1 MLSPTPKYTCLCPR
15 SQLPTRRKKHPPLP
29 TKEFGERERP
39 EEVCRLHPSLRAQLL
54 GGSGTNTACVCRC
67 PRCPRAGSLGNPRP
81 RGSVRAKQVSRDS
94 HLHIIKTPA
103 LISNSVIKRGPGARD
118 EGEGGMKERVECG
131 RSETGSG
138 EKRRRA
144 PPSESGRELA
154 WLQGQAGFQFGEGTK
169 GGKEAQ
175 SRRCGTHGFPS

>member
-15 SQLPTRRKKHPPLP
+15 SQLPTRRKKHPPN
-29 TKEFGERERP
+29 EGVRERERP
-39 EEVCRLHPSLRAQLL
+39 AEVCRLHPSLAEPAAGRAVEQTQLV
-54 GGSGTNTACVCRC
+54 SAV
-67 PRCPRAGSLGNPRP
+67 PSVPGSLGNPRP

-103 LISNSVIKRGPGARD
+103 LISNSLIKRGPGARD
-118 EGEGGMKERVECG
+118 EGEGGMKGRVECG

-144 PPSESGRELA
+144 PPSESGRRELA
-154 WLQGQAGFQFGEGTK
+154 WLQGRAGFQFGEGTK